1 MLVLIGCSVV
11 SPPMYVTDEA
21 EDNKVCP
28 ADYLDAILKADDEIQ
43 EEVLIPPM
51 VITDI
56 NHPEYVAPAKCHS
69 FYRNSD
75 EQGEEPIWFGRVQNL
90 QAENQNLYINGYVT
104 QDTAVDFTLEYEIHI
119 RGSMAWKNI
128 GSSKATQEV
137 SCVPTS
143 KKGGICD

>member
-1 MLVLIGCSVV
+1 MQNITKKDSTAVAYQPRVVSLSKVQVIVSSVIVALLMLVLIGCSVV

-75 EQGEEPIWFGRVQNL
+75 EVGEEPIWFGRVQNL
-90 QAENQNLYINGYVT
+90 QAEN
-104 QDTAVDFTLEYEIHI
+104 
-119 RGSMAWKNI
+119 
-128 GSSKATQEV
+128 
-137 SCVPTS
+137 
-143 KKGGICD
+143 